1 MHNDLALSLTHLNPK
16 KYSIVNNFAHLEQ
29 QQIRTAQGKE
39 AMASRHM
46 GRIKHTSST
55 TNPLITSAAES
66 TLSVLSIFL
75 LQTLPSAHAT
85 KSIFASVSENN
96 LGID

>member
-39 AMASRHM
+39 ARPA
-46 GRIKHTSST
+46 GTWGGQNIQAST
-55 TNPLITSAAES
+55 TNPLISSAAES